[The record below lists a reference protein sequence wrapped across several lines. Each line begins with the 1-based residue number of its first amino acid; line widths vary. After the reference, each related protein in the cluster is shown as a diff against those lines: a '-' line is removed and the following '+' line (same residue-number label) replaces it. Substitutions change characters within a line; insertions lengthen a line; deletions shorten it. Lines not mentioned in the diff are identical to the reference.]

1 MENLTDEL
9 KQIAKLRGIK
19 EYKSMSKERL
29 ISSINESKTVKE
41 NNFNGARTEKIRK
54 DFNEL
59 RDRLS
64 NPKIKEIR
72 KDLYKIENKK
82 KRDWKNP
89 LRSEN
94 SLSKLKKYYDYD
106 DIEYRGI
113 RDVKNLFDLSI
124 DEDYYKPIRTI
135 DNFNSNYIEYEMKGD
150 KNKTLSIKE
159 YLTYFPTLK
168 LTE

>member
-19 EYKSMSKERL
+19 DYRMMSKERL
-29 ISSINESKTVKE
+29 ISSINELKTVKE

-72 KDLYKIENKK
+72 KDLYKIEKK
-82 KRDWKNP
+82 KKKKER
-89 LRSEN
+89 
-94 SLSKLKKYYDYD
+94 LKKP
-106 DIEYRGI
+106 
-113 RDVKNLFDLSI
+113 S
-124 DEDYYKPIRTI
+124 
-135 DNFNSNYIEYEMKGD
+135 
-150 KNKTLSIKE
+150 
-159 YLTYFPTLK
+159 
-168 LTE
+168 

>member
-19 EYKSMSKERL
+19 DYKRMSKERL

-72 KDLYKIENKK
+72 KDLYKIEKKK
-82 KRDWKNP
+82 KRE
-89 LRSEN
+89 R
-94 SLSKLKKYYDYD
+94 LKKP
-106 DIEYRGI
+106 
-113 RDVKNLFDLSI
+113 S
-124 DEDYYKPIRTI
+124 
-135 DNFNSNYIEYEMKGD
+135 
-150 KNKTLSIKE
+150 
-159 YLTYFPTLK
+159 
-168 LTE
+168 

>member
-19 EYKSMSKERL
+19 DYKSMSKERL

-82 KRDWKNP
+82 K
-89 LRSEN
+89 E
-94 SLSKLKKYYDYD
+94 
-106 DIEYRGI
+106 IE
-113 RDVKNLFDLSI
+113 
-124 DEDYYKPIRTI
+124 
-135 DNFNSNYIEYEMKGD
+135 
-150 KNKTLSIKE
+150 KTLLDQKIVF
-159 YLTYFPTLK
+159 LN
-168 LTE
+168 

>member
-19 EYKSMSKERL
+19 DYKSMSEERL

-82 KRDWKNP
+82 KKR
-89 LRSEN
+89 
-94 SLSKLKKYYDYD
+94 LKKP
-106 DIEYRGI
+106 
-113 RDVKNLFDLSI
+113 S
-124 DEDYYKPIRTI
+124 
-135 DNFNSNYIEYEMKGD
+135 
-150 KNKTLSIKE
+150 
-159 YLTYFPTLK
+159 
-168 LTE
+168 

>member
-1 MENLTDEL
+1 MKMENLTDEL

-19 EYKSMSKERL
+19 DYKSMSKERL

-82 KRDWKNP
+82 KKR
-89 LRSEN
+89 
-94 SLSKLKKYYDYD
+94 LKKP
-106 DIEYRGI
+106 
-113 RDVKNLFDLSI
+113 S
-124 DEDYYKPIRTI
+124 
-135 DNFNSNYIEYEMKGD
+135 
-150 KNKTLSIKE
+150 
-159 YLTYFPTLK
+159 
-168 LTE
+168 

>member
-1 MENLTDEL
+1 MKMENLTDEL
-9 KQIAKLRGIK
+9 KQITKLRGIK
-19 EYKSMSKERL
+19 DYKSMSKERL

-82 KRDWKNP
+82 KKR
-89 LRSEN
+89 
-94 SLSKLKKYYDYD
+94 LKKP
-106 DIEYRGI
+106 
-113 RDVKNLFDLSI
+113 S
-124 DEDYYKPIRTI
+124 
-135 DNFNSNYIEYEMKGD
+135 
-150 KNKTLSIKE
+150 
-159 YLTYFPTLK
+159 
-168 LTE
+168 